1 MYKQVGKR
9 AIDLLIAIPLLILT
23 IPIILIIGFFIFLQD
38 VESPFFTQPRPGK
51 GAKIF
56 RVLKLRTMNNRRDA
70 NGNLL
75 SDRDRLTRLGKFIR
89 KSSLDELPQLL
100 NVFMGE
106 MSLIGPRPLLVQYL
120 PLYNAIQSRRHE
132 VKPGITGWAQV
143 NGRNAISWQ
152 QKFELDVW
160 YVDHCSLLLD
170 FRILLLTFKKVVVR
184 EGISYSGHATI
195 EPFKGN

>member
-1 MYKQVGKR
+1 MYKQFGKR

-23 IPIILIIGFFIFLQD
+23 IPIILIVGFFIFLQD
-38 VESPFFTQPRPGK
+38 VESPFFAQPRSGK

-89 KSSLDELPQLL
+89 KSSLDKLPQLL

-132 VKPGITGWAQV
+132 V
-143 NGRNAISWQ
+143 
-152 QKFELDVW
+152 
-160 YVDHCSLLLD
+160 
-170 FRILLLTFKKVVVR
+170 
-184 EGISYSGHATI
+184 
-195 EPFKGN
+195 